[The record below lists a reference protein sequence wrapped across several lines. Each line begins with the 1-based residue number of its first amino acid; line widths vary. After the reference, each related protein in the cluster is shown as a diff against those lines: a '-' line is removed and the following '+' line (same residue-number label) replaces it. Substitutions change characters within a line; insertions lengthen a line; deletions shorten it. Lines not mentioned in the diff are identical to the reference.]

1 MFSKASV
8 AAYEFRYAKNIV
20 YRSTLLWKELRVH
33 EFPEGMYVAV
43 FCAKCQTKNR
53 NYEGWRYV
61 SETRTSK
68 VHPLSFKS
76 AVLSLQ
82 ASDAVLHVR
91 AEQASALRA
100 MGPFGLALMG
110 PVSQLHYQCERCRD
124 DAPAAV
130 ESDSDGDL
138 ESDMD
143 TTWVTMTGGSASTQ
157 PKLEGHHMTTRSQA
171 RAASLKAAAT
181 DSTSTS

>member
-1 MFSKASV
+1 M
-8 AAYEFRYAKNIV
+8 
-20 YRSTLLWKELRVH
+20 
-33 EFPEGMYVAV
+33 AV

-61 SETRTSK
+61 SETNTLK
-68 VHPLSFKS
+68 AHLSTFKS
-76 AVLSLQ
+76 VVLYLQ

-91 AEQASALRA
+91 AAQASAHRA

-124 DAPAAV
+124 DAPATV
-130 ESDSDGDL
+130 ESDSDL
-138 ESDMD
+138 ESDTDMD
-143 TTWVTMTGGSASTQ
+143 TTRASMTGGSASSQ
-157 PKLEGHHMTTRSQA
+157 PKLEGHHMTTRSKA

-181 DSTSTS
+181 LADSTSTS